1 MKEFKYIN
9 SQENITYLWIRKLNI
24 VKMAILLKLI
34 YTFNIPYLFFQKD
47 IQMANRHLKK
57 MFFINHGYVNHTH
70 AIMSW
75 LNGHE
80 LEQTPKD
87 SGEQGSLACCS
98 PLGHKELDTTYWLN
112 NNINQKNN
120 EMLSTNPIGWLQ
132 LKGQTTNFGED
143 VKKVRP
149 SHNAE
154 GAVKQCSHVGKTV
167 LPVSQNVKL
176 RVT

>member
-70 AIMSW
+70 AIMSL

-98 PLGHKELDTTYWLN
+98 PLGHKELDTTY
-112 NNINQKNN
+112 
-120 EMLSTNPIGWLQ
+120 
-132 LKGQTTNFGED
+132 
-143 VKKVRP
+143 
-149 SHNAE
+149 
-154 GAVKQCSHVGKTV
+154 
-167 LPVSQNVKL
+167 
-176 RVT
+176 